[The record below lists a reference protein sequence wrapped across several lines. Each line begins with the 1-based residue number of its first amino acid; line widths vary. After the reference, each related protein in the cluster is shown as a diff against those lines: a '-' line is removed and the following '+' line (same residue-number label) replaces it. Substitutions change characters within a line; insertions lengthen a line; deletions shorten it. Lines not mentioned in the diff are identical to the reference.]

1 MPFYFATQQTVR
13 QESATMYESSLP
25 TQNARPFAPLQKG
38 NERAYERIFNAL
50 ALEIETGR
58 FGIGDRLPAE
68 RDLRI
73 KYNVS
78 RPVVREAMIALEVK
92 GLVEVRVGSGAY
104 VRAVPVSNSPYN
116 YVINSF
122 ELTEARLYF
131 EGEATALAAIHITRA
146 EVAGLN
152 RLLDAMSDGN
162 DPTNSSHE
170 ADRAFHLTIAK
181 ATRNT
186 AMLAAIES
194 FWRVRS
200 ISPECGLLQRN
211 ARSEELRPE
220 IEEHRAIVTALAN
233 GDAVSS
239 RRAMRT
245 HLSAVMDR
253 LLITAEF
260 EAVEQARQS
269 LALVRERFTLP

>member
-1 MPFYFATQQTVR
+1 MFEISSPTKNTQPFG
-13 QESATMYESSLP
+13 S
-25 TQNARPFAPLQKG
+25 LQKG
-38 NERAYERIFNAL
+38 NERAYERISNAL

-58 FGIGDRLPAE
+58 YGIGDRLPAE

-92 GLVEVRVGSGAY
+92 GLVEVRAGSGAY
-104 VRAVPVSNSPYN
+104 VCAMPVSNSPYS

-131 EGEATALAAIHITRA
+131 EGEAAALAAIHITRT
-146 EVAGLN
+146 EVAELN
-152 RLLDAMSDGN
+152 ILLDTTSDVN
-162 DPTNSSHE
+162 DWTNSSFE

-186 AMLAAIES
+186 AILAVIENL
-194 FWRVRS
+194 WQVRS
-200 ISPECGLLQRN
+200 ISPECRLLHRK
-211 ARSEELRPE
+211 ARSEEIRPE
-220 IEEHRAIVTALAN
+220 IEEHRAIITALAN
-233 GDAVSS
+233 GDALSS

-269 LALVRERFTLP
+269 AALVRERFTLP